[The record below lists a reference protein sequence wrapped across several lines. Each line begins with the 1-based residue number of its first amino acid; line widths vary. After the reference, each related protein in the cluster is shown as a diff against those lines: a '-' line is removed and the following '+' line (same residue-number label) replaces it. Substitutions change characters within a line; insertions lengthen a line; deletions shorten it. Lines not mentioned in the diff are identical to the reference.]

1 MISDEFY
8 KANLAYQI
16 RDPFV
21 DYHYE
26 TLLIK
31 DLEQIIDEPHRTD
44 EIISL
49 AVIRPHM
56 MNWAFRPGGP
66 CYKIIYKN
74 FEKNIKLYNNI

>member
-21 DYHYE
+21 DYYYD
-26 TLLIK
+26 TLRIK
-31 DLEQIIDEPHRTD
+31 DLEQIIDEPDRTD

-56 MNWAFRPGGP
+56 MHWAYRPGGP
-66 CYKIIYKN
+66 CYKILH
-74 FEKNIKLYNNI
+74 EKNKSLY

>member
-21 DYHYE
+21 DYYYD
-26 TLLIK
+26 TLCIK
-31 DLEQIIDEPHRTD
+31 DLEQIIDEPDRTD

-49 AVIRPHM
+49 AVILPRKLVRFRTHPHLDTRRIR
-56 MNWAFRPGGP
+56 WGLQ
-66 CYKIIYKN
+66 C
-74 FEKNIKLYNNI
+74 